1 LYLVEANRQLC
12 RVQNFDTYLYGSKKE
27 NYMTSNTSLR
37 RTEILVASLWLVTA
51 IGAIAGAVLIN
62 PVINAPDYLTT
73 VFPKSAT
80 VVTGMLLWLVNNIGI
95 VFIGLLMFPILKKQ
109 NESMA
114 LGYVSMR
121 MFESLFMT
129 VGVAFAVLLIP
140 LSQTFIKAG
149 ATDITTYQAIGAV
162 LKQVESLFLNLM
174 QLLFL
179 GLGGLIL
186 TTMLY
191 RSKLVPQWISVIG
204 IVGYALLLPA
214 FVLALFGVFDAT
226 PGAGGLG
233 SLLAVPVAIW
243 EIILMPIWLF
253 AKGFNVSAIT
263 SMPAKMET
271 NEVLSAA

>member
-1 LYLVEANRQLC
+1 MTEIVNICHPYS
-12 RVQNFDTYLYGSKKE
+12 SKKE
-27 NYMTSNTSLR
+27 YNMTSNTSLR
-37 RTEILVASLWLVTA
+37 RTEIWVASLWIVTA

-62 PVINAPDYLTT
+62 PIISAPDYLTT

-80 VVTGMLLWLVNNIGI
+80 VVIGMLLWLVNNIGI

-109 NESMA
+109 SESMA

-121 MFESLFMT
+121 IFESLLMT

-140 LSQTFIKAG
+140 LSQAFIKAG
-149 ATDITTYQAIGAV
+149 ATDITTYQVIGAS

-191 RSKLVPQWISVIG
+191 RSKLVPRWISVIG
-204 IVGYALLLPA
+204 IIGYALLLPA
-214 FVLALFGVFDAT
+214 FALALFGVFDPT
-226 PGAGGLG
+226 PGAGGSG

-243 EIILMPIWLF
+243 EIIIMPIWLF
-253 AKGFNVSAIT
+253 AKGFNTASISAEH
-263 SMPAKMET
+263 PASSEKME
-271 NEVLSAA
+271 VQPIRL

>member
-1 LYLVEANRQLC
+1 MSGAEIY
-12 RVQNFDTYLYGSKKE
+12 TYPMIQKKE
-27 NYMTSNTSLR
+27 NNMTSNASLR
-37 RTEILVASLWLVTA
+37 RTEILVASLWIVTA

-73 VFPKSAT
+73 VFPKSVT

-95 VFIGLLMFPILKKQ
+95 VLIGLLMFPILKKQ

-114 LGYVSMR
+114 LGYLSMR
-121 MFESLFMT
+121 MFEALLMT

-140 LSQTFIKAG
+140 LSQAFIKAG
-149 ATDITTYQAIGAV
+149 ATDVTTYQAIGSI

-191 RSKLVPQWISVIG
+191 QTKLVPRWLSVIG
-204 IVGYALLLPA
+204 IIGYALLLPA
-214 FVLALFGVFDAT
+214 FVLTLFGVFDPT
-226 PGAGGLG
+226 PGSGGLG
-233 SLLAVPVAIW
+233 SLLALPVAVW
-243 EIILMPIWLF
+243 EIILMPTWLF
-253 AKGFNVSAIT
+253 TKGFNVSAVA
-263 SMPAKMET
+263 SMPAKNKT
-271 NEVLSAA
+271 NVLLSAA

>member
-1 LYLVEANRQLC
+1 
-12 RVQNFDTYLYGSKKE
+12 
-27 NYMTSNTSLR
+27 MTINVSLR
-37 RTEILVASLWLVTA
+37 RTEILVASLWIVTA
-51 IGAIAGAVLIN
+51 IGAIVGAVLIN

-80 VVTGMLLWLVNNIGI
+80 VVTGMLMWLVNNVGI
-95 VFIGLLMFPILKKQ
+95 VLIGLLMFPILKKQ

-121 MFESLFMT
+121 MFESLLMT

-140 LSQTFIKAG
+140 LSQAFIKAG
-149 ATDITTYQAIGAV
+149 TMDVATYQIIGGA
-162 LKQVESLFLNLM
+162 LKQTESLFLNLM

-191 RSKLVPQWISVIG
+191 RSKLVPGWLSVFGIIG
-204 IVGYALLLPA
+204 YVLLLPA
-214 FVLALFGVFDAT
+214 FVLALYGVFDPT

-233 SLLAVPVAIW
+233 GLLAVPVAVW

-253 AKGFNVSAIT
+253 AKGFNAT
-263 SMPAKMET
+263 G
-271 NEVLSAA
+271 LSA

>member
-1 LYLVEANRQLC
+1 
-12 RVQNFDTYLYGSKKE
+12 
-27 NYMTSNTSLR
+27 MTTNASLR

-51 IGAIAGAVLIN
+51 IGAIAGAAFIN
-62 PVINAPDYLTT
+62 PIINAPDYLST
-73 VFPKSAT
+73 VFPKSAA

-95 VFIGLLMFPILKKQ
+95 VFIGLLMFPILRKQ
-109 NESMA
+109 SESMA

-121 MFESLFMT
+121 MFESLLMT

-140 LSQTFIKAG
+140 LSQAFIKA
-149 ATDITTYQAIGAV
+149 ATTDISTYQAIGAV

-179 GLGGLIL
+179 GLGGLII

-191 RSKLVPQWISVIG
+191 RSKLVPRWISMIG
-204 IVGYALLLPA
+204 IIGYALLLPA
-214 FVLALFGVFDAT
+214 FALALFGAFDPT

-243 EIILMPIWLF
+243 EIILMPVWLF
-253 AKGFNVSAIT
+253 KKGFNTAGISAQEVAIAGKT
-263 SMPAKMET
+263 RIEPAR
-271 NEVLSAA
+271 L

>member
-1 LYLVEANRQLC
+1 
-12 RVQNFDTYLYGSKKE
+12 
-27 NYMTSNTSLR
+27 MTSNASLR
-37 RTEILVASLWLVTA
+37 KTEILVASLWLVTA

-114 LGYVSMR
+114 LGYVCLR
-121 MFESLFMT
+121 MFESLLMT
-129 VGVAFAVLLIP
+129 VGVAFAVLLIYF
-140 LSQTFIKAG
+140 SQAFIKAG
-149 ATDITTYQAIGAV
+149 ATDIATYQAIGAV
-162 LKQVESLFLNLM
+162 LKQIESLFLNLM
-174 QLLFL
+174 QMLFL

-191 RSKLVPQWISVIG
+191 RSKLVPRWISVIG
-204 IVGYALLLPA
+204 IIGYALLLPA
-214 FVLALFGVFDAT
+214 FVLALFGVFDPT

-253 AKGFNVSAIT
+253 AKGFNVSAIA
-263 SMPAKMET
+263 SKPAKMET
-271 NEVLSAA
+271 NELLSAA